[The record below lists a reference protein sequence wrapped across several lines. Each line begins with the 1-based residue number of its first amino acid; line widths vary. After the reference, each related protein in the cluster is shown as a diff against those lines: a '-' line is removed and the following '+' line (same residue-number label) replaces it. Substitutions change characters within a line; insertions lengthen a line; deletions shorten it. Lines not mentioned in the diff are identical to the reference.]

1 MLLSRRDQT
10 KCGCRLPGRGWLRA
24 AAVGCEGR
32 QPTIERSQAA
42 RRNNCR
48 DLNPLEH
55 RTGIV
60 SLTGW
65 LRPPAA
71 NAGAPPLQLV
81 ERTANAKPAPVQHVR
96 VLHRGADVRVAEQ
109 FLHRSDIVTIDEQLG
124 RK

>member
-10 KCGCRLPGRGWLRA
+10 KRGCPLPGRGWLRA
-24 AAVGCEGR
+24 AVVGCEGR
-32 QPTIERSQAA
+32 QPTIERGQSAK
-42 RRNNCR
+42 RSNCR

-60 SLTGW
+60 SLTRW

-71 NAGAPPLQLV
+71 NARAPRLQLV

-96 VLHRGADVRVAEQ
+96 VLHRGADVRVAKQ
-109 FLHRSDIVTIDEQLG
+109 FLHRSDIVTVDKQLR